1 MKIAKPT
8 EPFAPVRVYLSPD
21 SARKGFDSRDP
32 GRRARIVAIL
42 VVTAETVLMTV
53 ILIVEDDVFL
63 RDDAEMMIQDWGH
76 DTISA
81 SDVDEAL
88 SLLRSPQQI
97 DALFT
102 DIYLK
107 RAILGGYELAHQAIK
122 LRLNL
127 RVLYTTGNTI
137 NDKMKAM
144 FVEGAHFLQKPY
156 TQHQLQ
162 NSVKALLAA

>member
-1 MKIAKPT
+1 M
-8 EPFAPVRVYLSPD
+8 
-21 SARKGFDSRDP
+21 
-32 GRRARIVAIL
+32 
-42 VVTAETVLMTV
+42 AETVLMAV
-53 ILIVEDDVFL
+53 ILIVEDDGFI
-63 RDDAEMMIQDWGH
+63 RDDAETMIQDWGH
-76 DTISA
+76 DILSA

-88 SLLRSPQQI
+88 SLLRSSQPI

-107 RAILGGYELAHQAIK
+107 KAVLGGYELAHQAIK

-137 NDKMKAM
+137 NDKMKTL

-162 NSVKALLAA
+162 YSVEKLLAAQF

>member
-1 MKIAKPT
+1 MLRCEYTSALIALG
-8 EPFAPVRVYLSPD
+8 RGS
-21 SARKGFDSRDP
+21 DSRDP

-88 SLLRSPQQI
+88 SLLRTPQQI

-107 RAILGGYELAHQAIK
+107 NAVHGGYELAHQAIK

-137 NDKMKAM
+137 NDKMKTL
-144 FVEGAHFLQKPY
+144 FVDGAHFLQKPY
-156 TQHQLQ
+156 TRFQLQ
-162 NSVKALLAA
+162 NSVEVLLAPQV